1 MSSEEILYNA
11 GAATIGAGYYIFCL
25 VLIVVTLVGMWKVFT
40 KAGKPGWAAIV
51 PFYNLYC
58 LYDMAFGNGIMFL
71 LILVPCVGFIVQ
83 IICCFKLAKA
93 FNKGAGFGFGLLF
106 FNFIFMM
113 ILGFGDAEYIGPQ

>member
-1 MSSEEILYNA
+1 
-11 GAATIGAGYYIFCL
+11 
-25 VLIVVTLVGMWKVFT
+25 
-40 KAGKPGWAAIV
+40 
-51 PFYNLYC
+51 
-58 LYDMAFGNGIMFL
+58 MAFGNGIMFL